1 MEGTS
6 LTSTSS
12 ATVGIVRPRIGPL
25 RHGPDIFQFSFGP
38 NAISNGVGVE
48 LVEVKLELFHDLV
61 VRV

>member
-25 RHGPDIFQFSFGP
+25 RHGLDTFQFSFGP